1 MPVVLIPHSF
11 FSELRTRSAWVL
23 ILMVLNMLSETRVTS

>member
-1 MPVVLIPHSF
+1 MSVVLISPF
-11 FSELRTRSAWVL
+11 FGELRARSAWVL